1 MRIIKILII
10 SINLLLILSFFGCKK
25 NLETNE
31 DDIYYIDNVDNK
43 KGDES
48 SKEKILKLPVPY
60 SRLETYL
67 VKDFIPV
74 LGLKLNLDN
83 DIDNE
88 ICVAYKKN
96 RSSNISVAI
105 FDLITKKI
113 KKQIDFDTK
122 IFDQNTFSLQSR
134 NLFYEDDISLIIE
147 GRSVENKNL
156 LYIYMFSDG
165 EYKEI
170 QEFIG
175 DYSVIVNF
183 EENEKGKFEMLKNIS
198 TIDNYFTS
206 TNTSIQQK
214 KVYVWNYDMNE
225 FEIIEVSKIL
235 YTNTFVDRSVYDSE
249 VNFLNYLN
257 GFWYPEKYKD
267 LIDKNKINPDELNNN
282 TIEYISF
289 SNEQKEINIKRID
302 YLIKLSIVKMSRLWG
317 QKPGLRFNVEG
328 IYKYPPKGEKFIE
341 IYLIEANKLKL
352 SGLNSFREENY
363 IRLPRPF
370 IEYVREKREEV
381 INKEISSIASY
392 LKKDFRSKDDCI
404 ITFTD
409 NNDYTIQKDNIIE
422 KGIYRITFD
431 KLGYII
437 SFLSS
442 ESEKNILNNEN
453 FIIKLSK
460 ESQTFTLIPVN
471 ITLNKFII
479 DDIKAVVFYK
489 QDDRG

>member
-1 MRIIKILII
+1 MRIQKILKFIII
-10 SINLLLILSFFGCKK
+10 SLLILIFFGCRK

-31 DDIYYIDNVDNK
+31 DDIYYIDNADNK
-43 KGDES
+43 KGNDS
-48 SKEKILKLPVPY
+48 SNEKILKLPVPY
-60 SRLETYL
+60 GRLETYL

-74 LGLKLNLDN
+74 LGIKLNLDN

-88 ICVAYKKN
+88 ICIAYKKN

-105 FDLITKKI
+105 FDLIAKKI
-113 KKQIDFDTK
+113 RKKIDFDTK

-147 GRSVENKNL
+147 GRSDENKNL
-156 LYIYMFSDG
+156 LYIYMFANG

-170 QEFIG
+170 KEFIG

-183 EENEKGKFEMLKNIS
+183 EENEKGKFEMLRNIS

-214 KVYVWNYDMNE
+214 NVYAWNYDKNE
-225 FEIIEVSKIL
+225 FELIEVSKIL

-249 VNFLNYLN
+249 VSFLKYLS

-267 LIDKNKINPDELNNN
+267 LIDGNKINPDELNNN

-289 SNEQKEINIKRID
+289 SNEQKEINIKRVD

-328 IYKYPPKGEKFIE
+328 IYKYPQKAQKYLE
-341 IYLIEANKLKL
+341 IYLVDANKLKL

-381 INKEISSIASY
+381 INKEISTISSY
-392 LKKDFRSKDDCI
+392 LKEDFRSKDDCI
-404 ITFTD
+404 ISFDD
-409 NNDYTIQKDNIIE
+409 NNDYTIQKDNVVE
-422 KGIYRITFD
+422 KGVYKISFD

-437 SFLSS
+437 SFLS
-442 ESEKNILNNEN
+442 ESEKSILNSEN
-453 FIIKLSK
+453 FIIKLTK
-460 ESQTFTLIPVN
+460 ESQAFTLIPVN

-479 DDIKAVVFYK
+479 EDIKAVVFYK
-489 QDDRG
+489 QNDRG